1 MGARRGASPQCGR
14 RTTKA
19 PGPLQIVLFGYNS
32 LINHRGRLD
41 WDRLRIEMGCRPEGG
56 TSLMPWQGETVD
68 GIQFL
73 RVGVRFLR
81 LSGLT
86 P

>member
-1 MGARRGASPQCGR
+1 
-14 RTTKA
+14 
-19 PGPLQIVLFGYNS
+19 
-32 LINHRGRLD
+32 
-41 WDRLRIEMGCRPEGG
+41 MGCRPEGG
-56 TSLMPWQGETVD
+56 TSLMPWEGETVD